1 MTASVKVFL
10 ARIEAILQVGILR
23 GIVCLIMLF
32 GACLS
37 VAGITESI
45 VFSQSSPLK
54 YWASVLAPLM
64 GAVLTLVKRYDLFIL
79 SAAIL
84 LAPFNYVT
92 TISGFAFTPVEA
104 LLVLGVICSR
114 FGPQSLTRRRP
125 TMLMTIGVIF
135 GLTLLGPLV
144 RSKQPMNMFV
154 LAAVVF
160 AMAYLVALSARE
172 PRGRQVVMMSVV
184 ASCAIQGGLGIWE
197 FLSHHKL
204 SLYSSGGSSQY
215 DGSYFFQFQGLF
227 RVSAAFPNPIAMGN
241 VLAMSIPILI
251 VLVATMKGT
260 KQQAVLF
267 IAGLLIIFG
276 AVATLSRSSWLA
288 IGAGVLIMFFAL
300 GDKRVMKP
308 IAGLSL
314 MIVLGITVGQNFAGP
329 ALLARANTIFG
340 GSTAATGTS
349 IGDFTRQVVQ
359 GGALGLFRAHPLTGV
374 GLGNIAPYLGGTS
387 VRDGQNAQNYLYQI
401 LAEAGLFAG
410 LALVGLMVSLAW
422 VALRAYIPYRNIAA
436 MLLAEIGVIVVV
448 CSTDANFRSAQVAV
462 FAAIIFGLGASLGTS
477 GEVRRAHNRALATTT
492 LPRDL
497 EPAQVGA
504 RS

>member
-1 MTASVKVFL
+1 MKVFL

-184 ASCAIQGGLGIWE
+184 ASCAIQGGLGIW
-197 FLSHHKL
+197 
-204 SLYSSGGSSQY
+204 
-215 DGSYFFQFQGLF
+215 
-227 RVSAAFPNPIAMGN
+227 
-241 VLAMSIPILI
+241 
-251 VLVATMKGT
+251 
-260 KQQAVLF
+260 
-267 IAGLLIIFG
+267 G
-276 AVATLSRSSWLA
+276 AVALGALVAFLKFRKGNFSQPFAVFADA
-288 IGAGVLIMFFAL
+288 IA
-300 GDKRVMKP
+300 
-308 IAGLSL
+308 
-314 MIVLGITVGQNFAGP
+314 P
-329 ALLARANTIFG
+329 ALLVAHGIGRFG
-340 GSTAATGTS
+340 NWFNAE
-349 IGDFTRQVVQ
+349 
-359 GGALGLFRAHPLTGV
+359 LFGKP
-374 GLGNIAPYLGGTS
+374 
-387 VRDGQNAQNYLYQI
+387 
-401 LAEAGLFAG
+401 
-410 LALVGLMVSLAW
+410 
-422 VALRAYIPYRNIAA
+422 
-436 MLLAEIGVIVVV
+436 
-448 CSTDANFRSAQVAV
+448 
-462 FAAIIFGLGASLGTS
+462 
-477 GEVRRAHNRALATTT
+477 TT
-492 LPRDL
+492 LPWGL
-497 EPAQVGA
+497 EIPVMSRPIGFENFSTFHPTFLYEALWCFAGALVLSKAKSMKKLAAGQVFLAYIFLYSLGRIWIESLRIDSA
-504 RS
+504 HQFIGLRLNIWVSAVAILLSAGVFLRNSRGSSNRI